1 MSRYT
6 ECPNC
11 LKDKMIVPLSED
23 VVPLSEDGDSMVC
36 PLCESVY

>member
-1 MSRYT
+1 MGGFP

-11 LKDKMIVPLSED
+11 IKDKVII
-23 VVPLSEDGDSMVC
+23 PLSEDGDSMVC